1 MEYYRID
8 TFFFL
13 SRMSRFLSPLLFLS
27 KGMLIKMR
35 KKEEENIDRA
45 NKNKVEDFEN
55 VLINEPA
62 GIWDRRY
69 G

>member
-1 MEYYRID
+1 MENIE
-8 TFFFL
+8 TT
-13 SRMSRFLSPLLFLS
+13 
-27 KGMLIKMR
+27 
-35 KKEEENIDRA
+35 KEEENIDRA